1 MLKLVRREPMRDDAT
16 LEVWRDGEEVVY
28 RLVVPP
34 DEHLRH
40 RTASD
45 VLKEWEELQRTNPD
59 V

>member
-1 MLKLVRREPMRDDAT
+1 MLKLVRREPMPDDAT

-45 VLKEWEELQRTNPD
+45 VSEGVGRVAKD
-59 V
+59 